1 MLFTIIK
8 STLALSAIL
17 FAALIILHKQ
27 FTKRVKDNI
36 QVSNFVATIAFSLVI
51 YIVCA
56 IFAALFIPSIK
67 YKILMIIFALSPFI
81 IGKFATYEK
90 IRLYSFAQITIMIVS
105 AIIVWL

>member
-1 MLFTIIK
+1 MLLAVLK
-8 STLALSAIL
+8 SIFAVSAIL
-17 FAALIILHKQ
+17 FTLLIFLHKQ

-36 QVSNFVATIAFSLVI
+36 KVSNFVATMAFSLVI
-51 YIVCA
+51 YIICA
-56 IFAALFIPSIK
+56 ILIAVFIPSIK

-90 IRLYSFAQITIMIVS
+90 IKLYSLAQITIMIVG